1 MALSGSISTNFY
13 NDNFTLSVE
22 WTATQSTANNTS
34 TVTAKMYLKSNGS
47 LYLGSSSCTA
57 RARIDGQWYGGA
69 FNPAL
74 SAGQKKLIHTAVRT
88 LTHNATTGQKSFTLI
103 GEILLVAGVDV
114 ISPSSGVVGR
124 LSLTYTTP
132 SKTFTLNTIPR
143 GSTLSSFSVANHLK
157 PNTSNTV
164 NLSITR
170 QSSSYTHDIQLRDGS
185 TVLQT
190 WTGQGTP
197 STLTIDSSTVNT
209 LLSRMSNVTSRTLT
223 LRVQTK
229 SGSSNIGG
237 TVSKTA
243 TATVHSDVKPTATS
257 LSVSISGSGRDK
269 TIGKYVQSIS
279 KVYASFTGSATG
291 GATVSSRK
299 IVVRRKSDSGNS
311 QTINSGSGTT
321 ANPVALSGTYTAIA
335 TVTDSRGRS
344 ASTSTDFTVHAY
356 SPPKVTSFTAVRDSS
371 TPTTVNI
378 GAYGTWRTLG
388 GDNPI
393 TIVLKRGSTTI
404 QEVTEVHTGTTGTV
418 SWALND
424 TGRSVTSSYTYT
436 LALTDTFGNS
446 ASASASVSTQ
456 RVVLDIHKNEGVG
469 IGKIHEKGV
478 LDVEGNSYF
487 EGDSYF
493 DGTIRQGNKLVP
505 TVEQGTWTPYLMF
518 DNGDIPSGIGYES
531 QVGRYYRVGDL
542 VYISLYIKTTSFGL
556 SSTAMAIGGLP
567 YVATTV
573 IGQMLAVATT
583 FQNCGSLRVY
593 HTRIQLKTATGAG
606 TVPGY
611 GTGNDT
617 WIYAAGCYIIA

>member
-1 MALSGSISTNFY
+1 MALSGSTSTKFY

-22 WTATQSTANNTS
+22 WTATQNIANNTS
-34 TVTAKMYLKSNGS
+34 TVTAKMYLESNGS

-69 FNPAL
+69 FNSAL

-143 GSTLSSFSVANHLK
+143 ASTLDSFSIANHLK
-157 PNTSNTV
+157 PSTANTV

-170 QSSSYTHDIQLRDGS
+170 QSTSHTHDIQLRDGA

-229 SGSSNIGG
+229 SGSSNIGSA
-237 TVSKTA
+237 VFRSA
-243 TATVHSDVKPTATS
+243 TAIVHADVKPTATS

-291 GATVSSRK
+291 GASVSSRE
-299 IVVRRKSDSGNS
+299 IVVRRKLGGNS

-356 SPPKVTSFTAVRDSS
+356 NPPEITSFTAVRNSS

-378 GAYGTWRTLG
+378 GRYGTYSALD

-393 TIVLKRGSTTI
+393 TIVIKRGSTTI
-404 QEVTEVHTGTTGTV
+404 QNVTETGGSVSGT
-418 SWALND
+418 LND

-436 LALTDTFGNS
+436 VTLTDSFGKS
-446 ASASASVSTQ
+446 ASANRTVSTQ
-456 RVVLDIHKNEGVG
+456 QVVLDIHKDEGVG
-469 IGKIHEKGV
+469 IGKLHEKGS
-478 LDVEGNSYF
+478 LDIAGAVWINGGRFDRNMPIPEGADLNDIKTPGLYGSSNVSTGHSLLNRPLGASPMFTLEVFPNYTTN
-487 EGDSYF
+487 ENNPSVVQRLTAYGASVYIRTYNNYMTEDS
-493 DGTIRQGNKLVP
+493 
-505 TVEQGTWTPYLMF
+505 WTPW
-518 DNGDIPSGIGYES
+518 
-531 QVGRYYRVGDL
+531 YRFEMVE
-542 VYISLYIKTTSFGL
+542 
-556 SSTAMAIGGLP
+556 A
-567 YVATTV
+567 
-573 IGQMLAVATT
+573 
-583 FQNCGSLRVY
+583 
-593 HTRIQLKTATGAG
+593 
-606 TVPGY
+606 
-611 GTGNDT
+611 
-617 WIYAAGCYIIA
+617 

>member
-1 MALSGSISTNFY
+1 MALSGSVSTKFY
-13 NDNFTLSVE
+13 NDNFTVYFD
-22 WTATQSTANNTS
+22 WTATQSASNNRS
-34 TVTAKMYLKSNGS
+34 TVTVKMYLKSNGS
-47 LYLGSSSCTA
+47 LFLSGGTCKCSIRLDGTWYNSTSFNSSLSPSDGKVLKYTFPSVNLTHSSTGTKSFSLLGEVAFTNTNVISGSSNLGSV
-57 RARIDGQWYGGA
+57 GYK
-69 FNPAL
+69 F
-74 SAGQKKLIHTAVRT
+74 
-88 LTHNATTGQKSFTLI
+88 TTS
-103 GEILLVAGVDV
+103 
-114 ISPSSGVVGR
+114 
-124 LSLTYTTP
+124 
-132 SKTFTLNTIPR
+132 SKTFTLNTIAR
-143 GSTLSSFSVANHLK
+143 ASTLDSFSISSHLK
-157 PNTSNTV
+157 PSTANTV

-170 QSSSYTHDIQLRDGS
+170 KNSSYTHDIELRDGS
-185 TVLQT
+185 TVLKT

-209 LLSRMSNVTSRTLT
+209 LLSRMSNTTSRTLT

-229 SGSSNIGG
+229 SGSSNIGSAV
-237 TVSKTA
+237 TRTA
-243 TATVHSDVKPTATS
+243 TATVHNDVKPTATS

-291 GATVSSRK
+291 GASVSSMK

-356 SPPKVTSFTAVRDSS
+356 SPPKITSFTAVRNSS

-378 GAYGTWRTLG
+378 GRYGSWTTLG
-388 GDNPI
+388 GDN
-393 TIVLKRGSTTI
+393 TLAIVVKRGSTTI
-404 QEVTEVHTGTTGTV
+404 QNVTGTGTSGSV
-418 SWALND
+418 SGTLND
-424 TGRSVTSSYTYT
+424 TGRSITSSYTYT
-436 LALTDTFGNS
+436 VTLTDTFGNS

-478 LDVEGNSYF
+478 LDVEGDSYF
-487 EGDSYF
+487 EGNSYF

-505 TVEQGTWTPYLMF
+505 TVEQGTWTPYFMF
-518 DNGDIPSGIGYES
+518 DTGNIPSGIGYES
-531 QVGRYYRVGDL
+531 QVGRYYRVGNL

-573 IGQMLAVATT
+573 TGQMLAVATT

-593 HTRIQLKTATGAG
+593 NNRIQLRTATGTG

-611 GTGNDT
+611 GTGSNT
-617 WIYAAGCYIIA
+617 WTYAAGCYLIA